1 MHDRLNIKNKMNIK
15 KSIIPRVIIPILI
28 FAVILNI
35 LRIIIWGKFSYL
47 YLLWN
52 ILLAFVPYLISLM
65 LTYFHKEDKLNNFFL
80 ILGSFFWLLFIPNA
94 PYLITDFIHLD
105 EVKHAPLLYDAFLL
119 FSSALVG
126 LLFGLFSISH
136 IENLMKNKFSEKTTR
151 IIMLILFVII
161 GFGIYLGRFLRF
173 NSWDFFTNHISI
185 WSGISLLFS
194 ELGSVINVILYTLL
208 FSSFVFVSYK
218 SWKYMNP
225 SNI

>member
-1 MHDRLNIKNKMNIK
+1 MNIP
-15 KSIIPRVIIPILI
+15 KSIIPKPIIPILI

-35 LRIIIWGKFSYL
+35 LRIIIWDKFSYL

-52 ILLAFVPYLISLM
+52 ILLAFVPYVISLL
-65 LTYFHKEDKLNNFFL
+65 LTYFQKENKLNNFFL

-94 PYLITDFIHLD
+94 HYLITDFIHLD

-136 IENLMKNKFSEKTTR
+136 MENLIKKKFSQKTSR

-173 NSWDFFTNHISI
+173 NSWDFFTNHMSI
-185 WSGISLLFS
+185 WSGLSLLFS
-194 ELGSVINVILYTLL
+194 GPGSVINVILYTLL

-218 SWKYMNP
+218 SWKYLKTDN
-225 SNI
+225 S